1 MDENRLNEKTEFSL
15 KPGELICAL
24 LMYPAAY
31 IYILVFGS
39 RNDRIWFGVFVLLFI
54 AMTELLNR
62 GRPHPRESWVW
73 LGCVVVMSVCAAFDL
88 SRVWNYGLTMMMVHP
103 LAVWWVLS
111 RSGRL
116 AEGES
121 GHLLPLDALNGF
133 FIIPFGN
140 FALRIR
146 CIVQGLRGRGRGEST
161 DKKRPWA
168 ALLAV
173 LAALLLLNG
182 ALTELA
188 EADQGFGKLTADILD
203 LFSFDLGDHFAT
215 YVFRF
220 IASLPVGAWL
230 FGLIAGSLRT
240 DEEKL
245 RTQAAAVNGFLPKL
259 RAVPERVWT
268 VVMAVFAV
276 VYFLFFAVQSSY
288 LFGAFTRTLPEDFTV
303 AQYAREGFFELCR
316 VMAINFSLLYLVS
329 RSSAKP
335 IREDKV
341 QRITA
346 TLLIIAGMIFA
357 VIAMSKLVL
366 YIMCF
371 GFTPK
376 RLQSS
381 WLVLLLFMGCV
392 ACLYSLWTGKKSFKY
407 WMMYGAV
414 SLALLH
420 LY

>member
-1 MDENRLNEKTEFSL
+1 MDENKIGEKPGFSPR
-15 KPGELICAL
+15 PGELACAL

-31 IYILVFGS
+31 IYIVCFGS
-39 RNDRIWFGVFVLLFI
+39 RNDRLWFGVFVLLFI
-54 AMTELLNR
+54 AMTEIVNR
-62 GRPHPRESWVW
+62 GRPHPKESWVW
-73 LGCVVVMSVCAAFDL
+73 LGCVLLMSACVAFGWG
-88 SRVWNYGLTMMMVHP
+88 RVWPYGLSMVMVHP

-121 GHLLPLDALNGF
+121 GHLLPLDAFIGF
-133 FIIPFGN
+133 TTMPFGN

-146 CIVQGLRGRGRGEST
+146 CIAGGLRGRGRGESG
-161 DKKRPWA
+161 DKRRPWA

-173 LAALLLLNG
+173 LAALALLNWV
-182 ALTELA
+182 LTELSQ
-188 EADQGFGKLTADILD
+188 ADRGFGELTENILK
-203 LFSFDLGDHFAT
+203 LFSFDLGEHFAT

-220 IASLPVGAWL
+220 IVSLPVGAWL
-230 FGLIAGSLRT
+230 FGLIAGSLRS

-245 RTQAAAVNGFLPKL
+245 RAQAAAVNGFLPRL
-259 RAVPERVWT
+259 RTVPERLWT
-268 VVMAVFAV
+268 VVMAVFAA
-276 VYFLFFAVQSSY
+276 VYILFFAVQSSY
-288 LFGAFTRTLPEDFTV
+288 LFGAFSRTLPEDFTV

-335 IREDKV
+335 LREDKV
-341 QRITA
+341 QRIAA
-346 TLLIIAGMIFA
+346 TLLIAAGMVFA

>member
-1 MDENRLNEKTEFSL
+1 MDENNFGEKPVFSL
-15 KPGELICAL
+15 RAGELACAL
-24 LMYPAAY
+24 LMYPTAY
-31 IYILVFGS
+31 IYTVFFGS
-39 RNDRIWFGVFVLLFI
+39 RNDRLWFGIFVLLFI
-54 AMTELLNR
+54 AITEILNR
-62 GRPHPRESWVW
+62 GRPHPGESWVW
-73 LGCVVVMSVCAAFDL
+73 LGCVVLMSACVAFNWG
-88 SRVWNYGLTMMMVHP
+88 RVWTYGLTMLMVHP

-111 RSGRL
+111 RSGCL

-133 FIIPFGN
+133 VCIPFGN
-140 FALRIR
+140 FALRLR
-146 CIVQGLRGRGRGEST
+146 CIANGLRGRSRGNGR
-161 DKKRPWA
+161 DKRRPWA
-168 ALLAV
+168 AVVAV
-173 LAALLLLNG
+173 LAALALLNWV
-182 ALTELA
+182 LTELSQ
-188 EADQGFGKLTADILD
+188 ADRGFEKLTANILG

-220 IASLPVGAWL
+220 IVSLPVGAWL

-245 RTQAAAVNGFLPKL
+245 RTQAEAVNAFLPKL
-259 RAVPERVWT
+259 RAVPERLWT
-268 VVMAVFAV
+268 VVMAVFAA
-276 VYFLFFAVQSSY
+276 VYILFFAVQSSY
-288 LFGAFTRTLPEDFTV
+288 LFGAFSRTLPEDFTV

-316 VMAINFSLLYLVS
+316 VMAINFGLLYLVS

-335 IREDKV
+335 MREDKV
-341 QRITA
+341 QRIAA
-346 TLLIIAGMIFA
+346 TLLIAAGMVFA

-381 WLVLLLFMGCV
+381 WLVLLLFMGCA